1 MAWSTVSKMLIA
13 AAVVASGVYVAIPYL
28 PGPEP
33 SSAKVAAPE
42 VRPKVD
48 VVHPRRAKLAQ
59 RLVSNATLEAFEET
73 DLFAKVSG
81 YLSEVRVDIGDHV
94 KSGQILAVID
104 VPEMDQELA
113 ESVAQLESRRRS
125 LEAAQRQLEHNK
137 ADLALQEVTFNRQNT
152 LNKEKWV
159 SDQAL
164 DEIHAKAAVARAD
177 VQLAEANR
185 ALAAAQVDLAAATV
199 EKNKALVGY
208 EKIIAPFDGVISQRR
223 VNRGDL
229 VQAPTA
235 TRTTPLFRIQRIDTM
250 RVFCYVPEGE
260 APQVRV
266 GDAAKVKVF
275 GLGTEP
281 ILGAVTRFAVRLD
294 PETRNMRTEIDLPN
308 ADERL
313 YPGMYAEV
321 ALEMDPRE
329 DALAVPTSAIDSDAK
344 GTFVYTVKEDRIE
357 HTPVKIGIRDD
368 AQAEVIEGLSEE
380 TAVVARAKQAPAAG
394 SIVEAANIRDKS

>member
-1 MAWSTVSKMLIA
+1 MAWPTASKILIA
-13 AAVVASGVYVAIPYL
+13 AAVMAGGVYVAMPYL

-33 SSAKVAAPE
+33 SNAKVAAPE
-42 VRPKVD
+42 SRPKVD

-81 YLSEVRVDIGDHV
+81 YLSDVRVDIGDHV
-94 KSGQILAVID
+94 KSGQILALID

-208 EKIIAPFDGVISQRR
+208 EKIVAPFDGVISQRR

-229 VQAPTA
+229 VQAPTV

-250 RVFCYVPEGE
+250 RVFCDVPERE
-260 APQVRV
+260 APHVRA
-266 GDAAKVKVF
+266 GDPATVKVF
-275 GLGTEP
+275 GLDAEP
-281 ILGAVTRFAVRLD
+281 ILGAVTRFAFRLD
-294 PETRNMRTEIDLPN
+294 PETRNMRTEIDLQNPN
-308 ADERL
+308 ERL
-313 YPGMYAEV
+313 YPGMYAEIT
-321 ALEMDPRE
+321 LEMERRD
-329 DALAVPTSAIDSDAK
+329 DALAILASAIDSDAK
-344 GTFVYTVKEDRIE
+344 GTFVYTVKDDRVE
-357 HTPVKIGIRDD
+357 HTAVKVGIRDG
-368 AQAEVIEGLSEE
+368 AQAEVIEGLSED
-380 TAVVARAKQAPAAG
+380 TTVVARAKQAPTTGTMVQAA
-394 SIVEAANIRDKS
+394 IPDKS